1 MKRFHIFIIT
11 ALDIPKGEALQIGMK
26 HGAGYGYLDSYQG
39 HAAIS
44 SHAKTLVGWTT
55 IMQGGFIVNSSG
67 ERFGDESAGY
77 SEYAAILNDQKGNTG
92 WIIIDN
98 AIHEGSML
106 FKEYEYTAASG
117 AIVWADSIE
126 ELATAIA
133 VPADK
138 LKAELEMHMQS
149 MTVRVKIDLVAR
161 LLKKDCRH
169 HLAQSK
175 FAQHFSILKAAC
187 K

>member
-1 MKRFHIFIIT
+1 MGQLVLGPIWKVASDQKLFDFKASTRLVDVVIKDGQVVAAVVENADGSQEEIATDNVLMATNGYGANQKLLAEHNEEVSYIYYHGSRYS
-11 ALDIPKGEALQIGMK
+11 KGEALQIGMK

-98 AIHEGSML
+98 AIHEGSLL
-106 FKEYEYTAASG
+106 FKE
-117 AIVWADSIE
+117 
-126 ELATAIA
+126 
-133 VPADK
+133 
-138 LKAELEMHMQS
+138 
-149 MTVRVKIDLVAR
+149 
-161 LLKKDCRH
+161 
-169 HLAQSK
+169 
-175 FAQHFSILKAAC
+175 
-187 K
+187 